1 MKELALSKRLSAAA
15 SFVSDGAIVADIGTD
30 HAYIPINLILS
41 GKASYAIASDVNE
54 GPIAIAKENI
64 EKYGVSDKI
73 TVRVADGLCGI
84 EEFKPDCIIICGMGG
99 ELIVNILKA
108 SEYVKSSNVKLVLQP
123 MTAVKELREYL
134 ADGFEI
140 EDEKIVYDA
149 SKLYQVI
156 CARYDGKKHV
166 YTNAELELGKINIA
180 KKEPLFKDL
189 LCQFI
194 KKKNKRLNGLKEG
207 GYPTDEIEEEIKELE
222 SML

>member
-84 EEFKPDCIIICGMGG
+84 EEFNPDCIIICGMGG

-108 SEYVKSSNVKLVLQP
+108 SEYVKSSNVKLILQP

-134 ADGFEI
+134 ADGFKI

-156 CARYDGKKHV
+156 CARYDGKKHEYTGHTQSNNHNCQHDFDQVEAV
-166 YTNAELELGKINIA
+166 YSCFFHIQS
-180 KKEPLFKDL
+180 PVPSPDSSSS
-189 LCQFI
+189 
-194 KKKNKRLNGLKEG
+194 
-207 GYPTDEIEEEIKELE
+207 
-222 SML
+222 SMGR